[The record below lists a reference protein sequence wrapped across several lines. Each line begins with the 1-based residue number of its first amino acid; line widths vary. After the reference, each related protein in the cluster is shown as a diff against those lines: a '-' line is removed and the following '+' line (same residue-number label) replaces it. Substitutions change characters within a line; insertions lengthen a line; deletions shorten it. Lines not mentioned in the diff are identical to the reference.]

1 MSILEEKFYKLTKRC
16 HKFIHYFELYETHF
30 EKYVGKSPRILEIG
44 VFGGGS
50 LELWKEYFGPG
61 TTVVGVDKNPQC
73 KKYEEEDIEIIIDDQ
88 TNRELWFDMPS
99 ENFDIIIDDGSHI
112 CSHQIT
118 TLEMTYRLIKEGGTY
133 WCEDVHTSYYEA
145 YGGGLY
151 SPTSFISFTKSIID
165 VINDYHTKRIYKT
178 GENPLNKLDPNF
190 VDIFE
195 DIQGIHFYD
204 SVVVIDKGKRPIIK
218 DVIVNNANKKN

>member
-1 MSILEEKFYKLTKRC
+1 
-16 HKFIHYFELYETHF
+16 
-30 EKYVGKSPRILEIG
+30 
-44 VFGGGS
+44 
-50 LELWKEYFGPG
+50 
-61 TTVVGVDKNPQC
+61 VDKNPHC

-99 ENFDIIIDDGSHI
+99 ESFDIVIDDGSHV
-112 CSHQIT
+112 CSHQIE
-118 TLEMTYRLIKEGGTY
+118 TLQMVYRLIKEGGTY

-145 YGGGLY
+145 FGGGLY

-190 VDIFE
+190 VDIFD

-204 SVVVIDKGKRPIIK
+204 SVVVIDKGKRPTIK

>member
-16 HKFIHYFELYETHF
+16 HKFIHYFELYEKHF

-61 TTVVGVDKNPQC
+61 TTVVGVDKNTQC

-88 TNRELWFDMPS
+88 TNKELWFDMPS

-145 YGGGLY
+145 FGGGLY

-178 GENPLNKLDPNF
+178 GENPLNKLDPDF
-190 VDIFE
+190 VNTFD

-204 SVVVIDKGKRPIIK
+204 SVVVIDKGKRPTIK
-218 DVIVNNANKKN
+218 DVIVNNTNKKN

>member
-1 MSILEEKFYKLTKRC
+1 M
-16 HKFIHYFELYETHF
+16 
-30 EKYVGKSPRILEIG
+30 V
-44 VFGGGS
+44 
-50 LELWKEYFGPG
+50 
-61 TTVVGVDKNPQC
+61 
-73 KKYEEEDIEIIIDDQ
+73 
-88 TNRELWFDMPS
+88 
-99 ENFDIIIDDGSHI
+99 
-112 CSHQIT
+112 
-118 TLEMTYRLIKEGGTY
+118 YRLIKEGGTY

-145 YGGGLY
+145 FGGGLY

-190 VDIFE
+190 VDIFD

-204 SVVVIDKGKRPIIK
+204 SVVVIDKGKRPTIK